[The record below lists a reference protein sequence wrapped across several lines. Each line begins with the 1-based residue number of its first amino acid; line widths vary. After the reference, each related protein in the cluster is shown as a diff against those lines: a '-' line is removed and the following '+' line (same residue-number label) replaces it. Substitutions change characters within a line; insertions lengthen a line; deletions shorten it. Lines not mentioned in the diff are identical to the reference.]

1 MNIFVTNPDP
11 HVSARVLPDKHVV
24 KMPLET
30 CQMLSIVFSHWYYD
44 WGDDL
49 VKKKDGTP
57 YSVQKGAFRNHPC
70 TQWAAAS
77 IYNTAWLIQHGCALS
92 DEYSHRYGKVHGCA
106 NALFEAK
113 KTFHKLAGEV
123 ITCYCMVE
131 SFTRAMPDEYKHD
144 TSIDTFT
151 AYKNYIGSK
160 PWAAS
165 NYLRDPS
172 RKPDWI

>member
-1 MNIFVTNPDP
+1 MNIFVTNPSP
-11 HVSARVLPDKHVV
+11 TISAQCLPDRHVV

-30 CQMLSIVFSHWYYD
+30 CQMLAIVCSEK
-44 WGDDL
+44 WGHNFGVL
-49 VKKKDGTP
+49 HKKDGTP
-57 YSVQKGAFRNHPC
+57 YNTDKGAFRNHPC
-70 TQWAAAS
+70 TVWANES
-77 IYNTAWLIQHGCALS
+77 NVNAWWLVAHGFALCE
-92 DEYSHRYGKVHGCA
+92 EYTHRYGKVHSCEKTV
-106 NALFEAK
+106 LEAGHLIPF
-113 KTFHKLAGEV
+113 TMDRP
-123 ITCYCMVE
+123 T

-151 AYKNYIGSK
+151 AYKNYISSK